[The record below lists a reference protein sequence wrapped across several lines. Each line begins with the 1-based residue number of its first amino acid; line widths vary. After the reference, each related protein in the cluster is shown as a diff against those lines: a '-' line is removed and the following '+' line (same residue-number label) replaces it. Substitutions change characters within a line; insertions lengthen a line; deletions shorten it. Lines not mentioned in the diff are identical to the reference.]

1 MQIASL
7 LPWDQVCSVTRVLAS
22 GINVSF
28 GVWEFFLQQA
38 VLFCVCRKKG
48 DVTPFL
54 LPAASQAARMG
65 GVAGPSIWAP
75 SHEQLSEWDWR
86 KLQSSAAED
95 AA

>member
-1 MQIASL
+1 MQIAFCLGIRFTVSPGSL
-7 LPWDQVCSVTRVLAS
+7 AN

-28 GVWEFFLQQA
+28 GFWGFFSLQI
-38 VLFCVCRKKG
+38 VSFCVCRKKG

-75 SHEQLSEWDWR
+75 SHKQLSEWDWR
-86 KLQSSAAED
+86 
-95 AA
+95 